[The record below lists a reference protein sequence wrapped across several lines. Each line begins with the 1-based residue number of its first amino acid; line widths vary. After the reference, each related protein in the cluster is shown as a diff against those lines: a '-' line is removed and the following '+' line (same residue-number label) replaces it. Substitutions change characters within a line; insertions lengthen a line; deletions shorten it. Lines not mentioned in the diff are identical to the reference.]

1 VVHWKLSFAMDLR
14 FSVKYVYKRCMKQ
27 ATDNNEKLSSICGD
41 ETIGKKVVFDA
52 VGVFVEEVF
61 MLMK

>member
-1 VVHWKLSFAMDLR
+1 
-14 FSVKYVYKRCMKQ
+14 MKQ

-61 MLMK
+61 MLMKWHILTYADNGLQN